1 MPSFGENESL
11 GAQNRIDAIRSLLR
25 GISTQDDVELGFP
38 AGSIILEE
46 GQPNDELLILIEGEA
61 KLVKRMEDGET
72 VEVDAF
78 PAGSILGITSFWSR
92 QAVFARVEAISD
104 AVCLSI
110 SRETWNGVILQ
121 DPDLMMS
128 MQALFVSNL
137 SNRYRNMVQSHVER
151 HRLSQQLEQERN
163 HLKDTLLKLEQLTKR
178 LVNQEKLATMGQLV
192 AGIAHEINNP
202 VGALTR
208 NVAMASGA
216 LTAICSSGK
225 DSKNETAVLMEGLC
239 CPFWETDE
247 KRRRMNELM
256 TLYPKLLRSDA
267 RRLAQLTDKALEV
280 VHKVVKNPDLRD
292 RYLSIYE
299 LGNCLRSASIS
310 STRIE
315 TIVKG
320 LKNYGRQTGD
330 SWDES
335 DIRQGIEDTLTVLS
349 NRMKNYEMELS
360 LQDCPLLSC
369 NLGEINQVWTNLLT
383 NAMDATPIH
392 GKVRVSCREGDGVIV
407 VQVEDSGTGIPTET
421 LGRIFEANYT
431 TKNQSGSYGL
441 GLGLSISKDIVEKH
455 NGTISAED
463 SELGGARFVVSLPL
477 KND

>member
-1 MPSFGENESL
+1 MAPFGESESL

-25 GISTQDDVELGFP
+25 GVSNQGDVEMRFL
-38 AGSIILEE
+38 AGSVILEE

-61 KLVKRMEDGET
+61 KLVKQMEDGET

-78 PAGSILGITSFWSR
+78 PTGSILGITSFWSR
-92 QAVFARVEAISD
+92 QPVFARIEAIED

-110 SRETWNGVILQ
+110 SRERWNAVILRET
-121 DPDLMMS
+121 DLMIS

-137 SNRYRNMVQSHVER
+137 SNRYRNMIQSHVER
-151 HRLSQQLEQERN
+151 HRLSRELERERN

-208 NVAMASGA
+208 NIAMASGA
-216 LTAICSSGK
+216 LTTICSSGK
-225 DSKNETAVLMEGLC
+225 DSENETAVLMEGLC
-239 CPFWETDE
+239 CPFWQTDE
-247 KRRRMNELM
+247 KRRRIENLM
-256 TLYPKLLRSDA
+256 TRYPKLKRSDA
-267 RRLAQLTDKALEV
+267 RRLAQLTDRAMDV
-280 VHKVVKNPDLRD
+280 VHKIMKKPELRD
-292 RYLSIYE
+292 RYLAIYE

-315 TIVKG
+315 TIVRG
-320 LKNYGRQTGD
+320 LKNYGRQIGD

-349 NRMKNYEMELS
+349 NRMKNYEMALD

-369 NLGEINQVWTNLLT
+369 NLGEINQVWTNLLA
-383 NAMDATPIH
+383 NAMDATAIH
-392 GKVRVSCREGDGVIV
+392 GKIRVSCVEKEGEIV
-407 VQVEDSGTGIPTET
+407 VQVEDSGTGIPEEKRE
-421 LGRIFEANYT
+421 RIFEANYT

-455 NGTISAED
+455 NGTVIAGESP
-463 SELGGARFVVSLPL
+463 LGGARFVVSLPL
-477 KND
+477 GDD